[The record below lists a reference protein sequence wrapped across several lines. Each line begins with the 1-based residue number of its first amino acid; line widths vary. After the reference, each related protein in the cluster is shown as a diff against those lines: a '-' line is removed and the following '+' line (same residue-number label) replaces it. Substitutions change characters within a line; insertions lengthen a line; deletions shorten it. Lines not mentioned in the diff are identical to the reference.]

1 LFQLSE
7 IAFPV
12 PRAEIKMLGNR
23 FRFAHSPY
31 STVLK
36 LISSE
41 PESHNGDR
49 NSDNHFNGFEYD
61 ETRNDKHRMA

>member
-1 LFQLSE
+1 
-7 IAFPV
+7 
-12 PRAEIKMLGNR
+12 MLGNR

-36 LISSE
+36 FISCE

-49 NSDNHFNGFEYD
+49 NSDNHCNGFEYD
-61 ETRNDKHRMA
+61 ETRDDKHRMA